1 MAKGFKFKLEPVL
14 RLRELREEEIKNE
27 LGQVIGKIN
36 DKLESI
42 ANYKE
47 QIQFYFNRYEQSEN
61 NRGEM
66 TSGLRQYMPEFLV
79 SHYDKIKK
87 CKSEIQELEKSKDEL
102 IKKLANAKGQ
112 VKIFSNLKE
121 KKYQEFKK
129 AYLRKL
135 NNEIEEFSI
144 LKGGKND

>member
-1 MAKGFKFKLEPVL
+1 
-14 RLRELREEEIKNE
+14 
-27 LGQVIGKIN
+27 
-36 DKLESI
+36 
-42 ANYKE
+42 
-47 QIQFYFNRYEQSEN
+47 
-61 NRGEM
+61 M

-102 IKKLANAKGQ
+102 IKKLARCKGQ

-121 KKYQEFKK
+121 KNIKNLKK
-129 AYLRKL
+129 HITKI